1 MYIVTSAP
9 YAPHCFTNLPTGQI
23 PPPKKYNLP
32 LMKMLNHL
40 NIVLDYKIIQS
51 MWLYIL
57 SFATPARS
65 MPYTEGPTKSGLAAV
80 NHRWAWRFWSSE
92 YFVDRYAELKI
103 DVAVCVMPMIDLRHC
118 GNQHDYFISWF
129 HFICS
134 EINLQTVWFDR
145 RIRDE
150 SITTTD
156 PALLVYEIT
165 LQDWWRLVG
174 IRTNLRSTRHHNLQ
188 HSMWIRFITILFA
201 KQCPRM
207 REFLVLKVII
217 VV

>member
-1 MYIVTSAP
+1 
-9 YAPHCFTNLPTGQI
+9 
-23 PPPKKYNLP
+23 
-32 LMKMLNHL
+32 
-40 NIVLDYKIIQS
+40 

-80 NHRWAWRFWSSE
+80 NHRWAWRFWILCRSVCRIKNRCGS
-92 YFVDRYAELKI
+92 VRHADDRSASLWK
-103 DVAVCVMPMIDLRHC
+103 PTWLLHWLL
-118 GNQHDYFISWF
+118 WF

-165 LQDWWRLVG
+165 LQDWWRIWWRLVG